1 MADQILRS
9 KHAFGT
15 SAGISSAIENDL
27 INEYDI
33 LFLTDPDG
41 NRLAWIDKNGKVQK
55 LDVGMSEDAVNA
67 AVSNAVSTA
76 KDYADE
82 KFNSVDSKI
91 EFVESA
97 IESME
102 SSLKAYAE
110 DKYEVVDAPK
120 GTLVNYYDKEIRIMC
135 PANTTWE
142 KQSVGQGGDANT
154 YYITFKTYFSDDEV
168 VGYIEHLGDQK
179 DAEILTDIKVDK
191 NGRRYQ
197 LTWLGVAKYNEGSG
211 EWTYYGVNSTE
222 GHYIGWD
229 YQLDQYNAD
238 GVMIASDRIRIN
250 LANEDCYSVIRPYYV
265 SNITTSA
272 VTEANVYTD
281 EKIEVVEEKINLI
294 LEGTEIIEFD

>member
-15 SAGISSAIENDL
+15 SAGISSAIENEL

-76 KDYADE
+76 KGYADE

-91 EFVESA
+91 NSVESA

-102 SSLKAYAE
+102 SSLEAYAE
-110 DKYEVVDAPK
+110 EKYEITDAPE

-135 PANTTWE
+135 PVNTAWE

-154 YYITFKTYFSDDEV
+154 YYVTFKTYFTNDEV

-179 DAEILTDIKVDK
+179 DAEILTDIKIDK

-197 LTWLGVAKYNEGSG
+197 PTWLGVAKYNEESG
-211 EWTYYGVNSTE
+211 KWTYYGANSTE

-238 GVMIASDRIRIN
+238 GVMIASERIRIN
-250 LANEDCYSVIRPYYV
+250 LANEDCYSVIKPYYV
-265 SNITTSA
+265 SDMTTSA

-294 LEGTEIIEFD
+294 LEGTAIVEFD